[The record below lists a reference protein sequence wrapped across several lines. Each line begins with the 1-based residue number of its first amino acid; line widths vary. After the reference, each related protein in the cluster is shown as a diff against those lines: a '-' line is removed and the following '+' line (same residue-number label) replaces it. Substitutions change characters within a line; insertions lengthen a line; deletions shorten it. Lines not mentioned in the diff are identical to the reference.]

1 MLRIYVE
8 NDMIFISYATQL
20 TKKEHNLMQHN
31 LQQFILYLKNE
42 SKSENTVKGYV
53 RNIIDYNR
61 WFNDS
66 FGKDFITLHRPNIL
80 EYKGYLQNI
89 RCNNAK
95 TINHKLSSLRKYN
108 QYLMSEGLQDN
119 IVIEINDL
127 NKIQQE
133 YASPTDITELEV
145 KQFLQSLL
153 ESGDARNYA
162 LSVLLAYS
170 GLRISEAV
178 NIKLTDFDLK
188 SGECLIRNGKGNK
201 QRAIILNSKVVNA
214 IKEYLK
220 IRENQN
226 LDSEYLFISRK
237 KNRLDRT
244 TVNRLFNSY
253 SNKITPH
260 QLRHFFCT
268 NALEKGMVAHEVAY
282 QAGHSNIH
290 TTLLYTNPDKKK
302 LKSKMELL

>member
-1 MLRIYVE
+1 VLLK
-8 NDMIFISYATQL
+8 NPKGDMIFPCYATQL
-20 TKKEHNLMQHN
+20 KKKEQNSMQHN

-42 SKSENTVKGYV
+42 SKSNNTINGYV
-53 RNIIDYNR
+53 CDIKDYNR

-66 FGKDFITLHRPNIL
+66 YGKDFTILHRMNVL
-80 EYKGYLQNI
+80 DYKCYLQNI
-89 RCNNAK
+89 RRNNAK

-108 QYLMSEGLQDN
+108 QYLKSKDIQDS
-119 IVIEINDL
+119 IVIEIDDL

-133 YASPTDITELEV
+133 YTSPTDVTELEV

-153 ESGDARNYA
+153 ESGSKRNYA
-162 LSVLLAYS
+162 LGVILAYT
-170 GLRISEAV
+170 GIRISEAL
-178 NIKLTDFDLK
+178 NIKLDDYDLR

-201 QRAIILNSKVVNA
+201 QRSILFNSKVVNV
-214 IKEYLK
+214 IKEYVK
-220 IRENQN
+220 SRNCQN
-226 LDSEYLFISRK
+226 ADCEYLFISRK
-237 KNRLDRT
+237 KKSLDRT
-244 TVNRLFNSY
+244 TVNRFFNNY

-268 NALEKGMVAHEVAY
+268 NALEKGMVVHEVAY